1 MQLLPLVGFY
11 WRRNQQI
18 NRLVASGRGSDQS
31 SHIVLDIANAAAPLL
46 KKYCP
51 QLNEDG
57 LLDDALNTLK
67 EVLSPPP
74 VSATTDLNN
83 R

>member
-11 WRRNQQI
+11 WRRNQEI
-18 NRLVASGRGSDQS
+18 SALVASGHSSDQS
-31 SHIVLDIANAAAPLL
+31 SHIVLDIAAAAVPLL
-46 KKYCP
+46 KKYYP
-51 QLNEDG
+51 SLNKDG

-67 EVLSPPP
+67 EVLAPPMTSPQN
-74 VSATTDLNN
+74 LND